1 MQLLGGVHKY
11 LFDSSTGR
19 PVYTTGTECV
29 GESFDFFVLRP
40 LWLFAF
46 EDTGPGQGLEVILSV
61 PKTPASCLG
70 PGLVTWAGSGT

>member
-1 MQLLGGVHKY
+1 MQLLGGVHNICLTPALEGRSTQLEQSVLGSPLTSLY
-11 LFDSSTGR
+11 FD
-19 PVYTTGTECV
+19 P
-29 GESFDFFVLRP
+29 FDF
-40 LWLFAF
+40 FAF